1 MIPSVDVYL
10 SAGDDGLDVLVGRA
24 RGRRLPYMS
33 AMTLLGAQDGESRD
47 YAELAEALVDIVAD
61 VRDALRDVFV
71 RAALSIAI
79 HNTDDHLRNIGLI
92 RTGHAWKLAPCFDV
106 NPNPALSEPRVT
118 GVFGEVGAAEVD
130 GLRVLAPICGLSE
143 REAAR
148 LVSRVLRALDGWKT
162 EAMRLGCPRSE
173 VELFAPVFA
182 DRCEGLVA
190 AFR

>member
-24 RGRRLPYMS
+24 RFNLRR
-33 AMTLLGAQDGESRD
+33 SRISTAFAYD
-47 YAELAEALVDIVAD
+47 EKY
-61 VRDALRDVFV
+61 
-71 RAALSIAI
+71 
-79 HNTDDHLRNIGLI
+79 
-92 RTGHAWKLAPCFDV
+92 
-106 NPNPALSEPRVT
+106 
-118 GVFGEVGAAEVD
+118 GAAEVD
-130 GLRVLAPICGLSE
+130 GLRALAPICGLSE

-162 EAMRLGCPRSE
+162 EAIRLGCPRSE

>member
-1 MIPSVDVYL
+1 MTTAWTFL
-10 SAGDDGLDVLVGRA
+10 SAALASTCAGGRVSTA
-24 RGRRLPYMS
+24 FAYDEKYLTY
-33 AMTLLGAQDGESRD
+33 D
-47 YAELAEALVDIVAD
+47 
-61 VRDALRDVFV
+61 RDALRNVFV
-71 RAALSIAI
+71 RAAHSIAI
-79 HNTDDHLRNIGLI
+79 HNTDNHLRNIGLI

-106 NPNPALSEPRVT
+106 NLNLNPALSEPRVT

-130 GLRVLAPICGLSE
+130 GLRALAPICGLSE